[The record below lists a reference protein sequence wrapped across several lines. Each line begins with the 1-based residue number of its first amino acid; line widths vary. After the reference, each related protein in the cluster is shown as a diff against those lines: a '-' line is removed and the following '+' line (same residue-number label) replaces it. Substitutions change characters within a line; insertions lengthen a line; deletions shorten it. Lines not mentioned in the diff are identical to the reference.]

1 MAIGDLT
8 TGTVTF
14 VDSNDPV
21 AIAAAIDAL
30 NLAADTDFLFV
41 VPVAQQNKFAIFKVE
56 RATA

>member
-14 VDSNDPV
+14 VDSNDSV

-30 NLAADTDFLFV
+30 NLAATTDFLFV